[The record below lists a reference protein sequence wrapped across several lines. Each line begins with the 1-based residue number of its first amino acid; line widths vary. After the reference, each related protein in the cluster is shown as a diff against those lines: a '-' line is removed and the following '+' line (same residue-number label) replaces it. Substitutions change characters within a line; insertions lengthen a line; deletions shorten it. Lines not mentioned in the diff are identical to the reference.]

1 MHRSLSGA
9 GSCGRGRR
17 VPATVGNPAYITPRQ
32 WPTDDAARF
41 HNRASLSALPI
52 RDWYHSPTK
61 PKCRLRA
68 ACPIN
73 WTAMPRMSST
83 RTAADPATSSPA
95 TLADMPSNLSPSLSS
110 SAKEHKMS
118 QTHLEQTAAQERGHA
133 TKFLAQAAQTEHAMT
148 HLQAIKAYW
157 TAFGWCMFMCIG
169 ALLWGYDAQ
178 ISGGT
183 LSIPSFR
190 RDFGYTDPSSGSYI
204 LQASWQ
210 SAFNSA
216 SSIGGTFG
224 GLVIGW
230 LADTV
235 GRRGAVACA
244 GLLSIA
250 AVFLQFFCPTHVNGM
265 LLAGKLLNGVSLGM
279 YVSCAA
285 SYCAE
290 ISPLALRGIT
300 TGSVNLWIV
309 IGQFLSNCVIEGTG
323 TRTDAYAYR
332 IPFAIQWIFPVILL
346 IGLPFAPESPWYLI
360 RKGRIED
367 AARIISRLAR
377 NGVDVDLFVQQIQD
391 TIAIEEQNKASTTY
405 LDCFRGANRRRTL
418 IALMVFVLQQS
429 TGVVFVLG
437 FSTYFFQLAG
447 FNDSNSFRLGVGVT
461 AIGIVGNLCALFT
474 VNRFGRRG
482 LFFWGMVACTVIN
495 FCVAFSSLPNN
506 KAGNWAAAAFTI
518 IYNYAY
524 QCGIGPLGYI
534 IFAEVGS
541 GKLRSKTV
549 GIGICANQ
557 ILGTVAN
564 VVIPYLVNPDEADL
578 KGKVGFIF
586 GGLGLIGC
594 VWTWFG
600 IPETKQRT
608 VDELDALF
616 EARVPAHKFSET
628 SLESLRRHDIT

>member
-1 MHRSLSGA
+1 MLHSL
-9 GSCGRGRR
+9 
-17 VPATVGNPAYITPRQ
+17 VLT
-32 WPTDDAARF
+32 
-41 HNRASLSALPI
+41 AS
-52 RDWYHSPTK
+52 
-61 PKCRLRA
+61 
-68 ACPIN
+68 
-73 WTAMPRMSST
+73 
-83 RTAADPATSSPA
+83 
-95 TLADMPSNLSPSLSS
+95 
-110 SAKEHKMS
+110 
-118 QTHLEQTAAQERGHA
+118 
-133 TKFLAQAAQTEHAMT
+133 
-148 HLQAIKAYW
+148 
-157 TAFGWCMFMCIG
+157 
-169 ALLWGYDAQ
+169 
-178 ISGGT
+178 
-183 LSIPSFR
+183 
-190 RDFGYTDPSSGSYI
+190 
-204 LQASWQ
+204 
-210 SAFNSA
+210 
-216 SSIGGTFG
+216 
-224 GLVIGW
+224 
-230 LADTV
+230 
-235 GRRGAVACA
+235 RRGAVACA
-244 GLLSIA
+244 GLLSIG
-250 AVFLQFFCPTHVNGM
+250 AVFLQFFSPNHVNGM

-323 TRTDAYAYR
+323 TRPDAYAYR

-360 RKGRIED
+360 RRGRIEA
-367 AARIISRLAR
+367 AARVINHLGRGS
-377 NGVDVDLFVQQIQD
+377 VDVELFVQQIQE

-405 LDCFRGANRRRTL
+405 LDCFRGANRRRTI

-506 KAGNWAAAAFTI
+506 NAGNWAAAAFVGISRLLCGPFADRQTI

-541 GKLRSKTV
+541 AKLRSKTV

-564 VVIPYLVNPDEADL
+564 VVIPYLVNPDEANL

-600 IPETKQRT
+600 IPETKSRT

-616 EARVPAHKFSET
+616 EARVPANKFSQT
-628 SLESLRRHDIT
+628 RLEDLHRQAA